1 MVKKEENFSSFI
13 LTNFERRGR
22 MKKNKMLWGYIFLA
36 PQLIGLIAFAL
47 IPLVFSIVLS
57 FMNWD
62 GFGTKTFN
70 GVGNFISQFQSPVFW
85 KSLKNTSIYTVLY
98 IPISITIS
106 LLLAFALN
114 KVKGKELY
122 RIFYF
127 MPVVTSS
134 VSIGVIWMWI
144 LNGDI
149 GILNQLLEAV
159 GIAGPQWLTDTNL
172 VMVSIVILSVWW
184 QVGFNMIIFLA
195 GLQGISRSYYEAAEI
210 DGATSFKKF
219 RHITLPLLS
228 PTTFFVS
235 IMAVISSFQVFDQAF
250 VMTMGGPAK
259 SSYTIVYHI
268 YEMAFV
274 NFKMGESSAAAMMLF
289 VIILFFTLIQFKVSK
304 RWVHYEE

>member
-1 MVKKEENFSSFI
+1 MKGLLLQSI
-13 LTNFERRGR
+13 IERRDH
-22 MKKNKMLWGYIFLA
+22 MKKNKMLWGYLFLA

-47 IPLVFSIVLS
+47 IPLGFAIVLS

-62 GFGTKTFN
+62 GFGTKTFV
-70 GVGNFISQFQSPVFW
+70 GLGNFIDQFKSPVFW
-85 KSLKNTSIYTVLY
+85 KSLRNTSLYTILY
-98 IPISITIS
+98 IPISLTIS

-114 KVKGKELY
+114 KVKGKEIY
-122 RIFYF
+122 RVFFF

-144 LNGDI
+144 LNGDV
-149 GILNQLLEAV
+149 GILNQLLGV
-159 GIAGPQWLTDTNL
+159 IGIDGPQWLTNTDL
-172 VMVSIVILSVWW
+172 VMISIVILSVWW

-195 GLQGISRSYYEAAEI
+195 GLQGISRSYYEAADI
-210 DGATSFKKF
+210 DGASGFKKF

-228 PTTFFVS
+228 PTTFFVA

-274 NFKMGESSAAAMMLF
+274 NFRMGESSAAAIILF